1 MDAVPTL
8 EQTIKRARETR
19 ARARQIAEIAR
30 EMRLRAQ
37 KVVEQIRANDRPAS
51 RRPSS

>member
-1 MDAVPTL
+1 MNAVPTR
-8 EQTIKRARETR
+8 EETIKRAREAR
-19 ARARQIAEIAR
+19 ERARQIAEIAR